1 MLFPNLCWACS
12 QARRANYEVA
22 AEAEISE
29 SRFSRCLSGRFE
41 FTQEEK
47 VKIAKC
53 LGYPTTWL
61 FQTVEPPA
69 RTSCESSDC
78 IGVGR
83 TGTAVA
89 LHQL

>member
-1 MLFPNLCWACS
+1 MIFPNLSWACS
-12 QARRANYEVA
+12 EARLANYEVA
-22 AEAEISE
+22 AATEISE

-53 LGYPTTWL
+53 LGYPNTWL

-69 RTSCESSDC
+69 RTNSESNDC
-78 IGVGR
+78 VGVGR

-89 LHQL
+89 LQQL